1 MFTPTRLLAALVLSS
16 ASLVA
21 FGAPVT
27 PIYSTFGNLAGATYG
42 GSGIPTD
49 PSAITTFL
57 IGGNTVTL
65 GLAATQHG
73 VGPNLGN
80 DGKGT
85 YFAIPGASGSPLRSS
100 WNFDYYINDSQHSTD
115 GLTFKLLYDFDPGV
129 NTDSALLG
137 SWILGVPA
145 SNTLQDSQNSTFGF
159 LATGFPGIITPPAS
173 AFNPLAQGEYSFAL
187 VAYSSAGAE
196 VARSAINVDVGAVSV
211 PEPASIAL
219 LGLGIAGLMFTRRRT
234 QLK

>member
-1 MFTPTRLLAALVLSS
+1 MFRPTRLLAALVLSF
-16 ASLVA
+16 ASLAA

-27 PIYSTFGNLAGATYG
+27 PSYTTFSNLAGATYG

-49 PSAITTFL
+49 PSAITNSGSL
-57 IGGNTVTL
+57 TL
-65 GLAATQHG
+65 GLAATQRY

-85 YFAIPGASGSPLRSS
+85 YFAAPGSSGSPARSL
-100 WNFDYYINDSQHSTD
+100 WNFDFYVKDTAQSTD
-115 GLTFKLLYDFDPGV
+115 NFTYKLLYDFDPGV
-129 NTDSALLG
+129 NTDVSQMGTFDLTQYMTG
-137 SWILGVPA
+137 
-145 SNTLQDSQNSTFGF
+145 NTLVQDSWNLMFAF
-159 LATGFPGIITPPAS
+159 LATPFG

-187 VAYSSAGAE
+187 IASTSAGTE
-196 VARSAINVDVGAVSV
+196 VARSAINVDVGVV

-219 LGLGIAGLMFTRRRT
+219 LGLGLAGLMFMRRRK